1 MEANMHISYDNENKL
16 FTVYSLTKGG
26 PIVSDSSLEKAKQK
40 YGDGLALAVAIRK
53 FFMITNTN

>member
-1 MEANMHISYDNENKL
+1 MHISYDNENKL